1 MASMDDIDRRI
12 LNEIQS
18 RFPID
23 VRPYQVLAERLG
35 LDEDEIIRRVQT
47 LKDEGIIRRIGGNF
61 NSRALGYTST
71 LCAAA
76 VPDDQ
81 MEAFI
86 AAVNDRPGIT
96 HNYRRDH
103 HYNIWFTLIAPSSAD
118 IREILGEITR
128 QTGVDDLISLP
139 AEKIYK
145 IKVDFPV

>member
-1 MASMDDIDRRI
+1 MDDTDRRI

-18 RFPID
+18 NFPLD
-23 VRPYQVLAERLG
+23 ARPYLVLAARLG
-35 LDEDEIIRRVQT
+35 LSEAEVMARVQA

-76 VPDDQ
+76 VPDDK
-81 MEAFI
+81 MAAFVD
-86 AAVNDRPGIT
+86 AVNAQPGIT
-96 HNYRRDH
+96 HNYQRDH
-103 HYNIWFTLIAPSSAD
+103 HYNVWFTVIAPSTAD
-118 IREILGEITR
+118 IRGILLEITR

-139 AEKIYK
+139 AEQIFK

>member
-1 MASMDDIDRRI
+1 MDDIDRRI

-18 RFPID
+18 RFPIE

-35 LDEDEIIRRVQT
+35 LDEDEIIQRVRR

-76 VPDDQ
+76 VPDDK
-81 MEAFI
+81 MEVFCI
-86 AAVNDRPGIT
+86 AVNNQPGIT
-96 HNYRRDH
+96 HNYQRDH
-103 HYNIWFTLIAPSSAD
+103 HYNVWFTLIAPSSAD

-128 QTGVDDLISLP
+128 QTGVNDLISLP
-139 AEKIYK
+139 AEKIFK

>member
-1 MASMDDIDRRI
+1 MDDIDRRI

-18 RFPID
+18 HFPIE

-35 LDEDEIIRRVQT
+35 LDEDEIIRRVQA

-76 VPDDQ
+76 VPDHK
-81 MEAFI
+81 MEAFA
-86 AAVNDRPGIT
+86 AAVNNQPGIT
-96 HNYRRDH
+96 HNYQRDH
-103 HYNIWFTLIAPSSAD
+103 HYNVWFTLIAPSTAD
-118 IREILGEITR
+118 IAGILLEITR

-139 AEKIYK
+139 AEKIFK